1 MAGITVLSPL
11 PPGRS
16 DASMAGSALVRVL
29 RRTGGNTVRAP
40 WPIPESVEAL
50 LGVSDLA
57 VYHLSGDLEDR
68 EIYEMAL
75 ERPGLVILHDLV
87 LDRLVR
93 GLMRSGEP
101 MGIESARET
110 LAVFDRLQG
119 AGLPE
124 PLVTPWCALAVRRAR
139 GLVVHSAYA
148 ARYVSAM
155 GARTPVFVAPHPSLA
170 DRVPQRAARR
180 RGVRLRRRLP
190 SGAILGVI
198 GEVGPEMGLEI
209 AVEASRRIDASASV
223 VAIGPLAGEEARAF
237 MGSFD
242 AGPVTW
248 AVHLP
253 EDGMV
258 AWLAACDVVLD
269 LRDPPRATVATS
281 VVRAMQLG
289 VPVVASS
296 PMSVPDGTRE
306 ATTLLSSSPSDPSE
320 VADAVGRVLAEHQR
334 FGTAVS
340 KAAEWVS
347 AGVVPAYA
355 EAVDRTVALL
365 RDPVRWSLGRW
376 AAALVDAGVPEG
388 WVRRGYGAAYT
399 DALEE
404 LRPG

>member
-1 MAGITVLSPL
+1 
-11 PPGRS
+11 
-16 DASMAGSALVRVL
+16 MAGSALVRVL
-29 RRTGGNTVRAP
+29 RRTGRHTVRAP

-93 GLMRSGEP
+93 GLMRLGHP
-101 MGIESARET
+101 AGIESAQEA
-110 LAVFDRLQG
+110 LAAFDRLQE

-124 PLVTPWCALAVRRAR
+124 PVVTPWCALAVRRAR

-155 GARTPVFVAPHPSLA
+155 GARTPLFVAPHPGLA

-180 RGVRLRRRLP
+180 RGGRLRRGLP
-190 SGAILGVI
+190 SGPVLGVV
-198 GEVGPEMGLEI
+198 GDVGPEMGLEV
-209 AVEASRRIDASASV
+209 AVDASRRLGASAAV
-223 VAIGPLAGEEARAF
+223 VAIGPLAGEEARGF
-237 MGSFD
+237 MASFE

-248 AVHLP
+248 AVDLP

-258 AWLAACDVVLD
+258 GWLAACDVVLD
-269 LRDPPRATVATS
+269 LRDPPPATAATS

-289 VPVVASS
+289 VPVVAAS
-296 PMSVPDGTRE
+296 PMSVPEGTRE
-306 ATTLLSSSPSDPSE
+306 TVRVLPSSPPE
-320 VADAVGRVLAEHQR
+320 VDAIADAVSEVLAEPHR
-334 FGTAVS
+334 FAAAAS
-340 KAAEWVS
+340 KAVERAS
-347 AGVVPAYA
+347 AGVVPAYV
-355 EAVDRTVALL
+355 EAVERTVALL

-388 WVRRGYGAAYT
+388 GVRRGYGTAYT

-404 LRPG
+404 LTPR

>member
-1 MAGITVLSPL
+1 MAG
-11 PPGRS
+11 
-16 DASMAGSALVRVL
+16 AALLRVL
-29 RRTGGNTVRAP
+29 RRTGRHAVRAP

-50 LGVSDLA
+50 LAVSDLA
-57 VYHLSGDLEDR
+57 VYHLSGDLDDR

-101 MGIESARET
+101 MGIESAREA
-110 LAVFDRLQG
+110 LAAFDRLQE

-124 PLVTPWCALAVRRAR
+124 PLDTPWCALAVRRSR

-155 GARTPVFVAPHPSLA
+155 GTRTPVFVAPHPALA

-180 RGVRLRRRLP
+180 RGSRLRRSLA
-190 SGAILGVI
+190 SGSVLGVV
-198 GEVGPEMGLEI
+198 GDVGPEMGLEV
-209 AVEASRRIDASASV
+209 AVEASRRLGVSASV

-237 MGSFD
+237 VGSFD

-248 AVHLP
+248 AVHLA
-253 EDGMV
+253 EDAVV

-269 LRDPPRATVATS
+269 LRNPPRTTTATS

-306 ATTLLSSSPSDPSE
+306 AAALLSSSPPDPSE

-334 FGTAVS
+334 FGTAAS
-340 KAAEWVS
+340 KAVERVS
-347 AGVVPAYA
+347 AGVIPAYA

-365 RDPVRWSLGRW
+365 QDPVRWSLGRW

-388 WVRRGYGAAYT
+388 GVRSGYGTAYT

>member
-1 MAGITVLSPL
+1 
-11 PPGRS
+11 
-16 DASMAGSALVRVL
+16 MAGSALVRVL
-29 RRTGGNTVRAP
+29 RRTGRHTVRAP

-75 ERPGLVILHDLV
+75 ERPGLVVLHDLV

-93 GLMRSGEP
+93 GLMRSGDP
-101 MGIESARET
+101 TGIESAQEA
-110 LAVFDRLQG
+110 LAAFDRLQE

-124 PLVTPWCALAVRRAR
+124 PVVTPWCALAVRRAR

-180 RGVRLRRRLP
+180 RGGRLRRGLP
-190 SGAILGVI
+190 SGPVLGVV
-198 GEVGPEMGLEI
+198 GDVGPEMGLEV
-209 AVEASRRIDASASV
+209 AVDASRQLGVSATV

-237 MGSFD
+237 MASFE

-248 AVHLP
+248 AVHLT
-253 EDGMV
+253 EDAMV

-269 LRDPPRATVATS
+269 LRNPPPATAATS
-281 VVRAMQLG
+281 VVRAMQLR

-296 PMSVPDGTRE
+296 SMSVPDGAQE
-306 ATTLLSSSPSDPSE
+306 ATVLLSSSPPDPSE
-320 VADAVGRVLAEHQR
+320 VADAVERALAEHQR
-334 FGTAVS
+334 FGAAAS
-340 KAAEWVS
+340 KAVERVS

-376 AAALVDAGVPEG
+376 AAALVDAGVAEG